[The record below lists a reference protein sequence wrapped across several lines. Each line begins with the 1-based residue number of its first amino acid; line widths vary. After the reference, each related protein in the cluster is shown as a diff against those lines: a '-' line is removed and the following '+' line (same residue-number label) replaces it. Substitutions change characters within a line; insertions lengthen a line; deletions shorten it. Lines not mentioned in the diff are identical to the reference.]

1 MNTGH
6 ENCASQQLIE
16 CFPWFV
22 FMDLLNGQRKL
33 SVTTEGE
40 TDEYLHTTEQ
50 NDHYQRHQ

>member
-1 MNTGH
+1 MSTGH
-6 ENCASQQLIE
+6 VTCASQQLIE

-40 TDEYLHTTEQ
+40 TDECLHTTEQ
-50 NDHYQRHQ
+50 NNHYQRL